1 MLYDDLLELVEEQRP
16 RHKPRGNERT
26 RVRRVEDYL
35 DEAFEEYRPR
45 KHKNRFADDGER
57 FDNSRREKQ
66 RDPYWKRRR
75 EEIT

>member
-26 RVRRVEDYL
+26 RARRVEDYL

-45 KHKNRFADDGER
+45 KHKNRFADDER
-57 FDNSRREKQ
+57 FDNNRRERR